1 MDRRGGPKFELYE
14 SRLCLAM
21 VAFAPHDIECCAAS
35 GATSVTT
42 ADVDDDGDL
51 DVLSASFDDDK
62 IAWYENTDG
71 KGGFGPQQLISTQAN
86 GANSVEAADVDG
98 DGDLDVLSASS
109 YGNDSKIAWY
119 QNTDGKGSFGPQQVV
134 STQVNGAN
142 SVVAADVDGDGDLD
156 VLSASLYGN
165 DSKIAWYE
173 NTDGKG
179 TFGNQQVI
187 DVVAA
192 RSVAVADVD
201 GDGDMDVLSA
211 SDLDS
216 RIAWYENL
224 SPIVGDSNGDG
235 IFNSSDLIVDFQA
248 GEYEDGIAGNSTFE
262 EGDWNRDG
270 DFNSADLVL
279 AFQKG
284 NYISAAK
291 FAASVDWLLAET
303 NDKTSRAKPRHMS
316 LDVTNGVFDAGWTE

>member
-1 MDRRGGPKFELYE
+1 MKKKKPHVPRRWRRLKFERYE

-35 GATSVTT
+35 GAASVTT

-86 GANSVEAADVDG
+86 GANSVE
-98 DGDLDVLSASS
+98 
-109 YGNDSKIAWY
+109 
-119 QNTDGKGSFGPQQVV
+119 
-134 STQVNGAN
+134 
-142 SVVAADVDGDGDLD
+142 AADVDGDGDLD

-235 IFNSSDLIVDFQA
+235 IFNSSDLIVVFQA

-270 DFNSADLVL
+270 DFDSADLVL

-284 NYISAAK
+284 NYVSA
-291 FAASVDWLLAET
+291 S
-303 NDKTSRAKPRHMS
+303 NSRRVES
-316 LDVTNGVFDAGWTE
+316 